1 MKVLIIGGG
10 KVGTYLASHLLDG
23 NHEVIVIEQRREEL
37 ERLQRELGAEHVM
50 LGSGTDPVVL
60 ESAGI
65 RTMQVVAAVTGSDE
79 TNLVVTNLSRFEFNV
94 PRTIARVNNPKN
106 DWMFTPDMGVDV
118 ALNQADLMVHLI
130 LEEMSM
136 GDMMTLLK
144 LRRGKFSIIERKIV
158 SQFKPG
164 WKPSWS
170 MTKLPKDSVILAV
183 MRKDDILIP
192 HGDLE
197 LKAGDELIV
206 LVHGAQLDQ
215 LEKILNS

>member
-144 LRRGKFSIIERKIV
+144 LRRGKFSIIEEKL
-158 SQFKPG
+158 S
-164 WKPSWS
+164 PSS
-170 MTKLPKDSVILAV
+170 SLVGSHLEHAKLPKDSVILAV

>member
-23 NHEVIVIEQRREEL
+23 NHEVIVVEQRREEI
-37 ERLQRELGAEHVM
+37 ERLKTELGENRVIH
-50 LGSGTDPVVL
+50 GSGTDPVVL
-60 ESAGI
+60 ELAGI
-65 RTMQVVAAVTGSDE
+65 RTMQVIAAVTGSDE

-94 PRTIARVNNPKN
+94 PRTIARINNPKN
-106 DWMFTPDMGVDV
+106 DWMFTEEMGVDV

-144 LRRGKFSIIERKIV
+144 LRRGKFSIIEEKLAPQSNLV
-158 SQFKPG
+158 GLTLGQA
-164 WKPSWS
+164 
-170 MTKLPKDSVILAV
+170 KLPHDCVILAV

-192 HGDLE
+192 HGNLE
-197 LKAGDELIV
+197 LNAGDELIM

-215 LEKILNS
+215 VEKILSS

>member
-10 KVGTYLASHLLDG
+10 KVGTYLASHLLADK
-23 NHEVIVIEQRREEL
+23 HEIMVIEQRREEL

-50 LGSGTDPVVL
+50 LGNGTDPVVL

-65 RTMQVVAAVTGSDE
+65 RTMQVIAAVTGSDE

-94 PRTIARVNNPKN
+94 PRTIARINNPKN
-106 DWMFTPDMGVDV
+106 DWMFTADMGVDV

-144 LRRGKFSIIERKIV
+144 LRRGKFSIIEEKLAPQ
-158 SQFKPG
+158 S
-164 WKPSWS
+164 S
-170 MTKLPKDSVILAV
+170 MVGIRLEQAKLPSDSVILAV

-192 HGDLE
+192 HGSLE
-197 LKAGDELIV
+197 LKAGDELII

-215 LEKILNS
+215 LKKLLIS

>member
-37 ERLQRELGAEHVM
+37 ERLQRELGADHVV
-50 LGSGTDPVVL
+50 LGNGTDPAVL

-65 RTMQVVAAVTGSDE
+65 HTMQVIAAVTGSDE

-94 PRTIARVNNPKN
+94 PRTIARINNPKN
-106 DWMFTPDMGVDV
+106 DWMFTEDMGVDV

-144 LRRGKFSIIERKIV
+144 LRRGKFSIVEEKLTPQSSFVGLRLE
-158 SQFKPG
+158 Q
-164 WKPSWS
+164 
-170 MTKLPKDSVILAV
+170 TKLPKDSVILAV
-183 MRKDDILIP
+183 MRKDEILIP
-192 HGDLE
+192 HGSLM
-197 LKAGDELIV
+197 LQANDEIIA

>member
-10 KVGTYLASHLLDG
+10 KVGTYLASHLLADS
-23 NHEVIVIEQRREEL
+23 HEIVVIEQRREEL
-37 ERLQRELGAEHVM
+37 ERLQRELGAEHVI

-65 RTMQVVAAVTGSDE
+65 RTMQVIAAVTGSDE

-94 PRTIARVNNPKN
+94 PRTIARINNPKN

-144 LRRGKFSIIERKIV
+144 LRRGKFSIIEEKLASNSSLVGIHLE
-158 SQFKPG
+158 QA
-164 WKPSWS
+164 
-170 MTKLPKDSVILAV
+170 KLPKDSVILAV

-192 HGDLE
+192 HGNLE

-215 LEKILNS
+215 LKKILNS

>member
-10 KVGTYLASHLLDG
+10 KVGTYLASHLLAD
-23 NHEVIVIEQRREEL
+23 NHEIVVIEQRREEL
-37 ERLQRELGAEHVM
+37 ERLQRELGAEHVI

-65 RTMQVVAAVTGSDE
+65 RTMQVIAAVTGSDE

-94 PRTIARVNNPKN
+94 PRTIARINNPKN

-144 LRRGKFSIIERKIV
+144 LRRGKFSIIEEKLASNSSLVGIHLE
-158 SQFKPG
+158 QA
-164 WKPSWS
+164 
-170 MTKLPKDSVILAV
+170 KLPKDSVILAV

-192 HGDLE
+192 HGNLE

-215 LEKILNS
+215 LKKILNS

>member
-10 KVGTYLASHLLDG
+10 KVGTYLASHLLADK
-23 NHEVIVIEQRREEL
+23 HEIMVIEQRREEL
-37 ERLQRELGAEHVM
+37 ERLQRELGAEHVL
-50 LGSGTDPVVL
+50 LGNGTDPVVL

-65 RTMQVVAAVTGSDE
+65 RTMQVIAAVTGSDE

-94 PRTIARVNNPKN
+94 PRTIARINNPKN
-106 DWMFTPDMGVDV
+106 DWMFTADMGVDV

-144 LRRGKFSIIERKIV
+144 LRRGKFSIIEEKLAPQ
-158 SQFKPG
+158 S
-164 WKPSWS
+164 S
-170 MTKLPKDSVILAV
+170 MVGIRLEQAKLPSDSVILVV

-192 HGDLE
+192 HGSLE
-197 LKAGDELIV
+197 LKAGDELII

-215 LEKILNS
+215 LKKLLIS

>member
-10 KVGTYLASHLLDG
+10 KVGTYLASHLLADK
-23 NHEVIVIEQRREEL
+23 HEIMVIEQRREEL

-50 LGSGTDPVVL
+50 LGNGTDPVVL

-65 RTMQVVAAVTGSDE
+65 RTMQVIAAVTGSDE

-94 PRTIARVNNPKN
+94 PRTIARINNPKN
-106 DWMFTPDMGVDV
+106 DWMFTADMGVDV

-144 LRRGKFSIIERKIV
+144 LRRGKFSIIEEKLAPQ
-158 SQFKPG
+158 S
-164 WKPSWS
+164 S
-170 MTKLPKDSVILAV
+170 MVGIRLEQAKLPSDSVILAV

-192 HGDLE
+192 HGSLE
-197 LKAGDELIV
+197 LKAGDELII

-215 LEKILNS
+215 LKKLLVS

>member
-10 KVGTYLASHLLDG
+10 KVGTYLASHLLADK
-23 NHEVIVIEQRREEL
+23 HEIMVIEQRREEL
-37 ERLQRELGAEHVM
+37 ERLQRELGAKHVM
-50 LGSGTDPVVL
+50 SGNGTDPVVL

-65 RTMQVVAAVTGSDE
+65 RTMQVIAAVTGSDE

-94 PRTIARVNNPKN
+94 PRTIARINNPKN
-106 DWMFTPDMGVDV
+106 DWMFTADMGVDV

-144 LRRGKFSIIERKIV
+144 LRRGKFSIIEEKLAPQ
-158 SQFKPG
+158 S
-164 WKPSWS
+164 S
-170 MTKLPKDSVILAV
+170 MVGIRLEQAKLPSDSVILAV

-192 HGDLE
+192 HGSLE
-197 LKAGDELIV
+197 LKAGDELII
-206 LVHGAQLDQ
+206 LVHSAQLDQ
-215 LEKILNS
+215 LKKLLVS

>member
-10 KVGTYLASHLLDG
+10 KVGTYLASHLLAD
-23 NHEVIVIEQRREEL
+23 NHEVVVIEQRREEL
-37 ERLQRELGAEHVM
+37 ERLQRELGPDHVI
-50 LGSGTDPVVL
+50 LGSGTDPAVL

-65 RTMQVVAAVTGSDE
+65 RTMQVIAAVTGSDE

-94 PRTIARVNNPKN
+94 PRTIARINNPKN
-106 DWMFTPDMGVDV
+106 DWMFTTDMGVDV

-144 LRRGKFSIIERKIV
+144 LRRGKFSIIEEKLAPNSSLVEI
-158 SQFKPG
+158 QLEQA
-164 WKPSWS
+164 
-170 MTKLPKDSVILAV
+170 KLPKDSVILAV

-192 HGDLE
+192 HGNLE

-215 LEKILNS
+215 LKKILNS

>member
-10 KVGTYLASHLLDG
+10 KVGTYLASHLLADK
-23 NHEVIVIEQRREEL
+23 HEIMVIEQRREEL

-50 LGSGTDPVVL
+50 LGNGTDPVVL

-65 RTMQVVAAVTGSDE
+65 RTMQVIAAVTGSDE

-94 PRTIARVNNPKN
+94 PRTIARINNPKN
-106 DWMFTPDMGVDV
+106 DWMFTADMGVDV

-144 LRRGKFSIIERKIV
+144 LRRGKFSIIEEKLAPQ
-158 SQFKPG
+158 S
-164 WKPSWS
+164 S
-170 MTKLPKDSVILAV
+170 MVGVRLEQAKLPSDSVILAV

-192 HGDLE
+192 HGSLE
-197 LKAGDELIV
+197 LKAGDELII

-215 LEKILNS
+215 LKKLLVS

>member
-23 NHEVIVIEQRREEL
+23 SHEVTVVEPRREEL
-37 ERLQRELGAEHVM
+37 ERLQSELGAEHVI
-50 LGSGTDPVVL
+50 LGNGTDPVVL

-79 TNLVVTNLSRFEFNV
+79 TNLVVTNLARFEFNV
-94 PRTIARVNNPKN
+94 PRIIARVNNPKN
-106 DWMFTPDMGVDV
+106 NWMFTADMGVDV

-144 LRRGKFSIIERKIV
+144 LRRGKFSIVEEKLAPQSSLTGARLE
-158 SQFKPG
+158 QA
-164 WKPSWS
+164 
-170 MTKLPKDSVILAV
+170 KLPQDSVLLAV

-192 HGDLE
+192 HGNLE

-206 LVHGAQLDQ
+206 LVHSAQLDQ